1 MAKKT
6 KKAKDVNLYYMNGQ
20 AQKNI
25 KNANKQKMKEREK
38 RIREQN
44 KVKKEESFDEETEE
58 VIKMTNKNKIKKDKE
73 QRKKIEKQEQKRKS
87 RNKKIKLVLKII
99 VLLAILGGVITFA
112 LVSPIFNI
120 KEIQVINNENVS
132 SETII
137 SLSELKTEQNIFKFI
152 SSNVIEKIK
161 SNSYIEDVKIHRRI
175 PNIVEI
181 DVEERKHEYSVD
193 FLGQYAYINH
203 QGYILEISED
213 SKQKPIIYGITT
225 KEEDVVIGKRLCIE
239 DLERLEQV
247 IKIMS
252 VSKEYNL
259 DTKITSI
266 DISDKNEY
274 VVYMQEEQKTIYLGD
289 NSNLSNKI
297 LYVNA
302 IIEQE
307 KGVSGKIY
315 ANGDL
320 NNGFNIYFHFD
331 V

>member
-20 AQKNI
+20 AQKNV

-137 SLSELKTEQNIFKFI
+137 SLSELKTEQNIFRFI

>member
-1 MAKKT
+1 
-6 KKAKDVNLYYMNGQ
+6 MNGQ
-20 AQKNI
+20 AQKNSKNI
-25 KNANKQKMKEREK
+25 KNANKQKTKEREK
-38 RIREQN
+38 RIKEQN
-44 KVKKEESFDEETEE
+44 KEKKEEGFDEQTEE
-58 VIKMTNKNKIKKDKE
+58 VIQMTNKNKIKKDKE
-73 QRKKIEKQEQKRKS
+73 QRKKIEQQENKRKA
-87 RNKKIKLVLKII
+87 RNKKVKLALKIF
-99 VLLAILGGVITFA
+99 VLLALIGGAITFA

-120 KEIQVINNENVS
+120 KEIKVINNKTLS
-132 SETII
+132 QETII
-137 SLSELKTEQNIFKFI
+137 SLSELKTGDNIFKFI
-152 SSNVIEKIK
+152 SSNVEEKIK
-161 SNSYIEDVKIHRRI
+161 SNSYIEDVKIHRRVPSMI
-175 PNIVEI
+175 EI
-181 DVEERKHEYSVD
+181 DVVERTHDYSVD

-213 SKQKPIIYGITT
+213 SKQKPIIQGITT
-225 KEEDVVIGKRLCIE
+225 KEEDVVVGNRLCTQ

-252 VSKEYNL
+252 VSKEYGL

-266 DISDKNEY
+266 NISDENEY
-274 VVYMQEEQKTIYLGD
+274 IVYMQEEQKTIYLGD

-307 KGVSGKIY
+307 KGISGKIY

-320 NNGFNIYFHFD
+320 NNGFNIYFPFD